1 MPRFAARRPVRRHQ
15 TVDVRLVVLAD
26 THVPDGSGRSLPD
39 TVLAAVE
46 GADGVL
52 HAGDVIGAQ
61 LLDDLGAL
69 APVHAVLG
77 NNDVPLVG
85 RLPERVEL
93 DLEGVR
99 VAMVHDSGARQG
111 RGRRLRSWFPDADL
125 VVFGHSHLPED
136 EVDESGQR
144 RFNPGSCTQR
154 RRAPARTFGTLEV
167 ADGRIVELRLVE
179 LE

>member
-1 MPRFAARRPVRRHQ
+1 
-15 TVDVRLVVLAD
+15 VRLVLLAD
-26 THVPDGSGRSLPD
+26 THVPDGSGRMLPD
-39 TVLAAVE
+39 RVLAAVE
-46 GADGVL
+46 GADAVL
-52 HAGDVIGAQ
+52 HAGDVTGAE
-61 LLDDLGAL
+61 LLDALGAI

-77 NNDVPLVG
+77 NNDVSLVQC
-85 RLPERVEL
+85 LPERLELEL
-93 DLEGVR
+93 DGVR

-154 RRAPARTFGTLEV
+154 RRAPTRTYGELEV
-167 ADGRIVELRLVE
+167 ADGRIAELRIIE
-179 LE
+179 LG